1 MKRKQKTDTN
11 ISGVKKARLK
21 LTGATCPSCTH
32 AIQHA
37 GKKLKGVENVEVDPV
52 EKVISLDYSGSEDA
66 VEAIRDLVD
75 RLGYSAEKIE

>member
-1 MKRKQKTDTN
+1 MKN
-11 ISGVKKARLK
+11 ISERKRARLK

-52 EKVISLDYSGSEDA
+52 EKIIDLDYSGSEDA